1 MINNILMFG
10 GQPKDLTE
18 MKTASFR
25 YEGTDAD
32 TAVPFYLGNSMAVP
46 FFKQFG
52 IRSSFELKEKFIN
65 SGKSV
70 LIDHDTLWTEL
81 WVNGECRGASGLNIN
96 EGFFRVYNFA
106 SEVADV
112 PEALNRYQRR
122 FLDDEFK
129 ADLAI
134 NSVEVYCDVYPHN
147 ADKMSY
153 HNLQETVIRRYT
165 DHYKDSMKSCL
176 ILDASNDSLSFWV
189 CNNKLKIK
197 DRDNVLYDDLHEF
210 EKEYE
215 DIKF

>member
-10 GQPKDLTE
+10 GQPKDLIE
-18 MKTASFR
+18 MKTAGFR

-96 EGFFRVYNFA
+96 EGFFRVY
-106 SEVADV
+106 
-112 PEALNRYQRR
+112 
-122 FLDDEFK
+122 
-129 ADLAI
+129 
-134 NSVEVYCDVYPHN
+134 
-147 ADKMSY
+147 
-153 HNLQETVIRRYT
+153 
-165 DHYKDSMKSCL
+165 
-176 ILDASNDSLSFWV
+176 
-189 CNNKLKIK
+189 KIG
-197 DRDNVLYDDLHEF
+197 RAHV
-210 EKEYE
+210 
-215 DIKF
+215 

>member
-18 MKTASFR
+18 MKTAGFR

-134 NSVEVYCDVYPHN
+134 NSVEVYSDAYPNN

-153 HNLQETVIRRYT
+153 NNLQETVIRRYT

-176 ILDASNDSLSFWV
+176 ILDASNGSLSFWV

-197 DRDNVLYDDLHEF
+197 DRDIVLYEDLHEF